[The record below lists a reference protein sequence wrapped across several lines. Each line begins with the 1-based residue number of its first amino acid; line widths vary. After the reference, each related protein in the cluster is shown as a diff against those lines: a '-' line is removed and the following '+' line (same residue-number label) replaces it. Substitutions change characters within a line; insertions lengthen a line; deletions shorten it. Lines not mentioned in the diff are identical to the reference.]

1 MADDVTQML
10 DSARKS
16 LAKELDFLD
25 ECSQKAMDELNAAGE
40 YDIKLGSHIAWVA
53 RQRAE
58 ITGQL
63 RQLEKHD
70 RVMAKS
76 PEQRFKLICA
86 WVETEATPEQ
96 RARVAEIIAGIDS
109 ARVVA

>member
-25 ECSQKAMDELNAAGE
+25 GCSQKAMDELNAADE